1 VFLLKKAMAFATLA
15 VCFLA
20 SPLWAEPAKP
30 SFSHKPTIYS
40 TAWGV
45 TLSLDGTGFY
55 NDIAYDI
62 LDHLA
67 QEPLYRIRP
76 FRRAKVSFFG
86 NRRSCLFPTSLSA
99 LTAAGQIKDPEN
111 FIESHGLFSAR
122 THLFVRAGETP
133 PKSFADLFGKTV
145 AYPNGSVVRSML
157 EGHGAR
163 LISVN
168 DEADKAEMLK
178 SGRVDVISGMLP
190 DTAIVFGDLGGDM
203 PAYDPSF
210 VLYDV
215 DVTIVCH
222 KTPATEVLIEN
233 VNAALEALS
242 ADADFVA
249 RLMEARVVLGALARG
264 SGDQSLTIEEELNT
278 LAPSAGGG
286 KWAPKDKGDKSKR
299 TNSGRRVLTHPNP

>member
-1 VFLLKKAMAFATLA
+1 VYLLKKVMAFAILA
-15 VCFLA
+15 VCFQA
-20 SPLWAEPAKP
+20 TPLRAEPAKP
-30 SFSHKPTIYS
+30 SSSHKPTIYS

-86 NRRSCLFPTSLSA
+86 NRKSCLYPTSLSA
-99 LTAAGQIKDPEN
+99 LAAAGQIKDPEN
-111 FIESHGLFSAR
+111 FVESDGLFSAR

-133 PKSFADLFGKTV
+133 PKSLADLFGKTV
-145 AYPNGSVVRSML
+145 AYANGSVVRSML

-168 DEADKAEMLK
+168 DEADKAEMLR

-190 DTAIVFGDLGGDM
+190 DAAIVFANLGGDM
-203 PAYDPSF
+203 PAYDPDF

-222 KTPATEVLIEN
+222 KTPATEALIKN
-233 VNAALEALS
+233 VNAALETLS
-242 ADADFVA
+242 ADAEFVA
-249 RLMEARVVLGALARG
+249 RLMEARVILGAMARG
-264 SGDQSLTIEEELNT
+264 SGDASLVIEDELNA
-278 LAPSAGGG
+278 LAPSAGGR
-286 KWAPKDKGDKSKR
+286 KWRPEDKGDKSKR
-299 TNSGRRVLTHPNP
+299 TNAGRRVLNHPNH